1 MQSLQKT
8 QNNFTHEIFGEL
20 TTITNDSND
29 VFFISNEVSRI
40 LEYSENRKMLER
52 LDDDEVI
59 KFTHEEAKRLL
70 SAVDIHSS
78 GIQLLTESGLFSAVL
93 GSKKSEAKAFKKW
106 VTSEVLPSIRKTGGY
121 GVAMPSYQIADE
133 VLRAEAWIKEKKQHL
148 LEIENKE
155 AKIKVLEPKAEFY
168 DTVVDTTDTFDFAEA
183 AKMMNLGIGRN
194 TLLAKLRGRNILNK
208 DNVPYQRYISAGYF
222 EVKQSKY
229 TIGDKVKIHA
239 QARFTQKGIKWVV
252 ENKKEL

>member
-1 MQSLQKT
+1 MMSSKRIAEKT
-8 QNNFTHEIFGEL
+8 GKRHDHVLRDIKNMISDLEK
-20 TTITNDSND
+20 DSP
-29 VFFISNEVSRI
+29 
-40 LEYSENRKMLER
+40 
-52 LDDDEVI
+52 
-59 KFTHEEAKRLL
+59 
-70 SAVDIHSS
+70 
-78 GIQLLTESGLFSAVL
+78 VL
-93 GSKKSEAKAFKKW
+93 GDVDYQTFIDERGY
-106 VTSEVLPSIRKTGGY
+106 TSEVLLNERLSLCLASGYSISLRMMIIDDWAEMKKPKELTKKEILLI
-121 GVAMPSYQIADE
+121 ALEAEERAELAESKLLIADT
-133 VLRAEAWIKEKKQHL
+133 
-148 LEIENKE
+148 
-155 AKIKVLEPKAEFY
+155 KIKILEPKAEFY

-222 EVKQSKY
+222 EVKQSRY

>member
-1 MQSLQKT
+1 MQLVKV
-8 QNNFTHEIFGEL
+8 E
-20 TTITNDSND
+20 TN
-29 VFFISNEVSRI
+29 
-40 LEYSENRKMLER
+40 
-52 LDDDEVI
+52 
-59 KFTHEEAKRLL
+59 
-70 SAVDIHSS
+70 SS
-78 GIQLLTESGLFSAVL
+78 GMMSSKRIAEKTGKRHDHVLRDIKNMISDLEKDSPVL
-93 GSKKSEAKAFKKW
+93 GDVDYQTFIDERGY
-106 VTSEVLPSIRKTGGY
+106 TSEVLLNERLSLCLASGYSISLRMMIIDDWAEMKKPKELTKKEILLI
-121 GVAMPSYQIADE
+121 ALEAEERAELAESKLLIADT
-133 VLRAEAWIKEKKQHL
+133 
-148 LEIENKE
+148 
-155 AKIKVLEPKAEFY
+155 KIKILEPKAEFY

-222 EVKQSKY
+222 EVKQSRY